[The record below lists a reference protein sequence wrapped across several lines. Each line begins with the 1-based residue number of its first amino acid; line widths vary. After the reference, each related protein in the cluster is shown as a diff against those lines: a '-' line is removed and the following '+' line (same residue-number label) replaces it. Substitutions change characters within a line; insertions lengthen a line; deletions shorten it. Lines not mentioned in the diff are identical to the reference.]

1 VFVAVGLQSHGFKSV
16 NVECFILS
24 RFREVIV
31 MKTAVMPKKM
41 VTSNEVVQRI
51 LRKVPYQEGFRFS
64 RGIGDY
70 TGQVALSLEDFAEML
85 RWVDLKSIGFHMER
99 RDFEKWVR
107 YIFADDALAQAIN
120 RRTVLQGENLRRELV
135 RLVTQHIIDLK
146 KMPTTAL

>member
-1 VFVAVGLQSHGFKSV
+1 
-16 NVECFILS
+16 
-24 RFREVIV
+24 
-31 MKTAVMPKKM
+31 MKAAAIPKKTVM
-41 VTSNEVVQRI
+41 SKEVVQRI

-85 RWVDLKSIGFHMER
+85 RWVDSKSIGFHMER

-107 YIFADDALAQAIN
+107 YIFADEEFAQAIN
-120 RRTVLQGENLRRELV
+120 RRAVFQGENLRNELIK
-135 RLVTQHIIDLK
+135 LVTEHVDQLK